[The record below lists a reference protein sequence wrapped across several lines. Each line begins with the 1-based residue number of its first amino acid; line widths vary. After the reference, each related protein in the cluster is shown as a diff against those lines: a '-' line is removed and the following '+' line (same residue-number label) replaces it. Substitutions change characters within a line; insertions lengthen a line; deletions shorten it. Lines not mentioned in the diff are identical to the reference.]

1 MFAFANYLANTK
13 IDKQTN
19 FKSSEKQSIVELSD
33 LFAADE
39 LPDDI
44 YPLNF
49 KLIQKEQ
56 VRDTELIDFAA
67 K

>member
-1 MFAFANYLANTK
+1 MFTFTNYLATTK

-19 FKSSEKQSIVELSD
+19 CKSSEKQSIVELSD
-33 LFAADE
+33 LFAADK
-39 LPDDI
+39 LPDDM

-49 KLIQKEQ
+49 KLIHKEQ
-56 VRDTELIDFAA
+56 VRDTKLIDFAA

>member
-19 FKSSEKQSIVELSD
+19 CQSYEKQSIVELSD
-33 LFAADE
+33 LFAVDE
-39 LPDDI
+39 LPEDI

-49 KLIQKEQ
+49 KLIHKEQ
-56 VRDTELIDFAA
+56 VRDAKLIDFAT